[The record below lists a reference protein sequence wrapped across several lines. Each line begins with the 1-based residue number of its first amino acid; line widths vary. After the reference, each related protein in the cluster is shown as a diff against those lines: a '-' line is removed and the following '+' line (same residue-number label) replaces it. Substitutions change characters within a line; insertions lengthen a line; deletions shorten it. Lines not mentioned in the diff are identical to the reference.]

1 MGKNSIYELLHFN
14 SSQILCVYTC
24 QKEGELIRELNKK
37 KVKISFASKQKLTS
51 LAGSDSHQSYV
62 AEIKSRSVSNL
73 KTFLQEDKERSLV
86 VICDSITDPQNFGAI
101 MRASECF
108 GADALIWSKNR
119 NVGITPVVSKVS
131 AGASEL
137 LTLIPVSNLGD
148 SVRQCQKEGYF
159 VIALE
164 KRASSES
171 IHSFTFPRKTAII
184 LGSEGKGIQ
193 PLLSKNAD
201 AHIEIPMHGRID
213 SLNVSQ
219 ATAACLAAY
228 WIHQDD

>member
-14 SSQILCVYTC
+14 SSQIVCVFTC
-24 QKEGELIRELNKK
+24 QKEGDLIRELNKK
-37 KVKISFASKQKLTS
+37 KVKISFTSKQKLSS
-51 LAGSDSHQSYV
+51 LVDSDSHQSYV
-62 AEIKSRSVSNL
+62 AEIKNRNFSDL
-73 KTFLQEDKERSLV
+73 KMFLKQDKERSLV
-86 VICDSITDPQNFGAI
+86 VMCDSITDPQNFGAI

-108 GADALIWSKNR
+108 GVDALIWSKNR

-137 LTLIPVSNLGD
+137 LTLIPVSNLGE

-159 VIALE
+159 VVALE
-164 KRASSES
+164 KRPFSKS
-171 IHSFTFPRKTAII
+171 IRSLNFPKKAVII

-193 PLLSKNAD
+193 PLLSKAAD
-201 AHIEIPMHGRID
+201 ELIEIPMSGRID

-219 ATAACLAAY
+219 AAAVCLAAY
-228 WIHQDD
+228 WR